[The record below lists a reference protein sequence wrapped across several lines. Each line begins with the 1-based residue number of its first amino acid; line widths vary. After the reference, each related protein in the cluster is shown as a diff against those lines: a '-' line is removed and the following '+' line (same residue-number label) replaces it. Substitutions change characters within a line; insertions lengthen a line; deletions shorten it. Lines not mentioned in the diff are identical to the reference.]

1 MNWRDYRELAGDV
14 QRLRPLATIVLAI
27 VMLLPSLAEAITG
40 DLPIVSLLS
49 RLALAL
55 AVSGVLVWIVTG
67 VVLHYARVQAQSGS
81 DRRQKRDI
89 DR

>member
-1 MNWRDYRELAGDV
+1 MNWRDYRVLAADV

-27 VMLLPSLAEAITG
+27 LLLLPSLSETVTG
-40 DLPIVSLLS
+40 DLPVVTLLA

-55 AVSGVLVWIVTG
+55 LVSGVLVWIVTG

-81 DRRQKRDI
+81 EGRRKRDI
-89 DR
+89 ER